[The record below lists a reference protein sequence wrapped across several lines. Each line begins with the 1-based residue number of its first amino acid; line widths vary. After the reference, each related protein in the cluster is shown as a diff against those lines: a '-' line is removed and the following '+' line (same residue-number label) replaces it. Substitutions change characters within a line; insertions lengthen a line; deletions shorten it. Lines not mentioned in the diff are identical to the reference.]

1 MLDIRLASKLVA
13 AVAPKA
19 HLVLVGDVDQLP
31 PVGAGQTLREVIA
44 SGVPEIVRLR
54 EVFRQAQES
63 AIIRGAHAILAG
75 HIPEP
80 TPQGTRGTGDLFL
93 VPAEDPD
100 PIVEKLLGVLRRLR
114 DAYGFDPLSD
124 VQVLAPTRRG
134 PLGTERLNEVLQN
147 ALNPGANDARP
158 GAFRP
163 GDKVMQ
169 LRNDYDR
176 EVFNGDLGTIR
187 RIEGGITYALVEGRE
202 VQYPVDELDAL
213 SLAYASTVHKVQGSE
228 FPAVVI
234 VLHTSHY
241 MLLSRPMLYTAV
253 TRAKRVAV
261 LVGSPKAI
269 GLAAR
274 NAESAKTASRLQ
286 ARLRAAADP
295 SS

>member
-1 MLDIRLASKLVA
+1 MTAAYDLD
-13 AVAPKA
+13 
-19 HLVLVGDVDQLP
+19 
-31 PVGAGQTLREVIA
+31 
-44 SGVPEIVRLR
+44 
-54 EVFRQAQES
+54 
-63 AIIRGAHAILAG
+63 
-75 HIPEP
+75 P
-80 TPQGTRGTGDLFL
+80 TR
-93 VPAEDPD
+93 
-100 PIVEKLLGVLRRLR
+100 
-114 DAYGFDPLSD
+114 D
-124 VQVLAPTRRG
+124 VQVLSPMRRG
-134 PLGTERLNEVLQN
+134 PAGVDPLNVVLGA
-147 ALNPGANDARP
+147 ALHPGPVGPVPGAL
-158 GAFRP
+158 RP